1 VLVLVSLS
9 ALVVETGL
17 RIDHAEDRLA
27 SLADRREV
35 LERDV
40 ARLGA
45 PGRIAAWATERG
57 LVMPEGV
64 VVLQV
69 PGRVAAA
76 DPAGPADPPGAEG

>member
-1 VLVLVSLS
+1 LALVSLS

-57 LVMPEGV
+57 LVMPEDV

-69 PGRVAAA
+69 PGRAAV
-76 DPAGPADPPGAEG
+76 AGPADPAGAEG